1 MMEDFILYSFR
12 TSVCA
17 AILFSGYWLFLKRDT
32 FLRTKR
38 FILLGIIVVSFLL
51 PLLRIPAKV
60 IPIIA
65 VPEVTLETTL
75 QDAGRSVA
83 PATIS
88 IPAAEPV
95 KEKPLNYL
103 RILYW
108 AGFSIQLVLL
118 FGSLFHVVRIIRR
131 SEKAGSRWGKFFRA
145 PRGTAPFSWGRIVVV
160 PAGDYHGEGEEILL
174 HEFSHQRLLHFIDL
188 AIAEIFIT
196 VNWYNPFAWFIRH
209 EMKLNHEFEADK
221 RVVTQG
227 ADITNY
233 QLSLV
238 RAVAGERKFKLANQ
252 FASSTIKTR
261 IYMMK
266 KQQSTAWAY
275 LKVILFIPLVALII
289 LGFSKPVPFQTS
301 TPARA
306 GSGYLRLTPEQLK
319 TIGIVCN
326 EEGVFYKNH
335 NPHWKQDHKKYPVLA
350 FYLTG
355 ATYCAIVTLEEN
367 EKFPELK
374 SAKFLTTL
382 PETTHPYDPCLVTSF
397 SGFRTWDSFKVLGDS
412 TMKLLP
418 VQLNMADYGI
428 KSRKD
433 TIVFWFRP
441 VESLKKA
448 LAPYADI
455 SAYLVTPPPQPSK

>member
-1 MMEDFILYSFR
+1 MEDFILYSFR

-17 AILFSGYWLFLKRDT
+17 AILFSGYWVFLKRDT

-51 PLLRIPAKV
+51 PLLRIPAKE
-60 IPIIA
+60 IPILA
-65 VPEVTLETTL
+65 VPAVTLETTL
-75 QDAGRSVA
+75 QDVGRSVA
-83 PATIS
+83 PPTIS
-88 IPAAEPV
+88 VSTAEPV
-95 KEKPLNYL
+95 KEKPVNYL

-108 AGFSIQLVLL
+108 TGFSIQLVLL

-145 PRGTAPFSWGRIVVV
+145 PRGTAPFSWGSIVVV
-160 PAGDYHGEGEEILL
+160 PAGGYPGEGEEILL
-174 HEFSHQRLLHFIDL
+174 HEFSHQKLLHFIDL

-196 VNWYNPFAWFIRH
+196 INWYNPFAWFIRH
-209 EMKLNHEFEADK
+209 EIKLNHEFEADK

-227 ADITNY
+227 ADITDY

-275 LKVILFIPLVALII
+275 LKVILFIPLVALLI
-289 LGFSKPVPFQTS
+289 LGFSNPGQLTPVIQQ
-301 TPARA
+301 
-306 GSGYLRLTPEQLK
+306 SGKAKYLQLTPEQLK

-326 EEGVFYKNH
+326 EDGVFYKNR
-335 NPHWKQDHKKYPVLA
+335 NPHWKQNHKKYPVLA

-355 ATYCAIVTLEEN
+355 STYCAIVTLEEN

-382 PETTHPYDPCLVTSF
+382 PETTKPFDPCLVTSF
-397 SGFRTWDSFKVLGDS
+397 AGFRTWDSFTVLGDS

-433 TIVFWFRP
+433 TIVFWFQP

-455 SAYLVTPPPQPSK
+455 SDYLVTPPSKPSK

>member
-1 MMEDFILYSFR
+1 MMEDFILYSVR
-12 TSVCA
+12 TSICA
-17 AILFSGYWLFLKRDT
+17 SILFSGYWLFLKRDT

-38 FILLGIIVVSFLL
+38 FILLGIIVASFLL
-51 PLLRIPAKV
+51 PLFRLPSKEISVIAKPA
-60 IPIIA
+60 I
-65 VPEVTLETTL
+65 TLETTL
-75 QDAGRSVA
+75 QDAARQPQSSPPYVSRQGPERQ
-83 PATIS
+83 
-88 IPAAEPV
+88 EPV
-95 KEKPLNYL
+95 NYL
-103 RILYW
+103 KVLYW
-108 AGFSIQLVLL
+108 TGFSIQLVLL
-118 FGSLFHVVRIIRR
+118 LASLLHVFLIIRR
-131 SEKAGSRWGKFFRA
+131 SEKSGSRLGRFFRA
-145 PRGTAPFSWGRIVVV
+145 PRGTTPFSWGRIVVV
-160 PAGDYHGEGEEILL
+160 PAVDYPDEGEEILL
-174 HEFSHQRLLHFIDL
+174 HEFSHKQLLHFIDL
-188 AIAEIFIT
+188 AMAEIFIT

-221 RVVTQG
+221 KAVSQG

-261 IYMMK
+261 IHMMK
-266 KQQSTAWAY
+266 KQKSTTWAY

-289 LGFSKPVPFQTS
+289 LGFSKPLPSQSS
-301 TPARA
+301 TPART

-326 EEGVFYKNH
+326 EDGVFYKNR
-335 NPHWKQDHKKYPVLA
+335 NPHWKQNHKKYPVLA

-355 ATYCAIVTLEEN
+355 STYCAIVTLEEN

-397 SGFRTWDSFKVLGDS
+397 SGFRTWDSFTVLGDS

-433 TIVFWFRP
+433 TIVFWFQP

-455 SAYLVTPPPQPSK
+455 SAYLVTPPSKPSK

>member
-1 MMEDFILYSFR
+1 MEDFILYSVR
-12 TSVCA
+12 TSICA
-17 AILFSGYWLFLKRDT
+17 SILFSGYWLFLKRET
-32 FLRTKR
+32 FFRTKR
-38 FILLGIIVVSFLL
+38 FILLGIIVASFLL
-51 PLLRIPAKV
+51 PLFRLPSKEISVIAKPA
-60 IPIIA
+60 
-65 VPEVTLETTL
+65 VTLETTL
-75 QDAGRSVA
+75 QDAARPAQSTAPSVLKQGLVRE
-83 PATIS
+83 
-88 IPAAEPV
+88 EPV
-95 KEKPLNYL
+95 NYL
-103 RILYW
+103 QVFYW
-108 AGFSIQLVLL
+108 TGFSIQLVLL
-118 FGSLFHVVRIIRR
+118 FVSLLHVLLIVRR
-131 SEKAGSRWGKFFRA
+131 SEKAGSRWGRFFRA
-145 PRGTAPFSWGRIVVV
+145 PRGTTPFSWGRIVVV
-160 PAGDYHGEGEEILL
+160 PAGDYPDAGEEILL
-174 HEFSHQRLLHFIDL
+174 HEFSHRQLLHFIDL
-188 AIAEIFIT
+188 ALAEIFIT
-196 VNWYNPFAWFIRH
+196 INWYNPFAWFIRH

-221 RVVTQG
+221 KVVSQG

-261 IYMMK
+261 IHMMK

-289 LGFSKPVPFQTS
+289 LGFSKPVPFHSPVQAAT
-301 TPARA
+301 
-306 GSGYLRLTPEQLK
+306 GSKYLRLTPEQLK

-326 EEGVFYKNH
+326 QDGVFYKNR
-335 NPHWKQDHKKYPVLA
+335 NPHWKQNHKKYPLLA
-350 FYLTG
+350 FYLTEG
-355 ATYCAIVTLEEN
+355 TYCAIITLEEN

-382 PETTHPYDPCLVTSF
+382 PETTKPFDPCLVTSF
-397 SGFRTWDSFKVLGDS
+397 SGFRTWDAFTVLGDS

-433 TIVFWFRP
+433 TIVFWFQP

-455 SAYLVTPPPQPSK
+455 SSYLATPPPQPSR